1 MAYQIHPLKER
12 PEALYAII
20 ETAKRVDITLEMVM
34 QAGEELGEVDE
45 FLRLWAAYLGPR
57 TSASAQRLLKEAVE
71 LLNDPAQLL
80 ENARTFHEQHPALY
94 EQYLS
99 ENPGKLEAAELF
111 AIGQEALEV
120 IGTNYVIRSRIAL
133 QLSQMALQM
142 GNGAEEQCWLE
153 AFRSD
158 TTVVNY
164 LRLLMECKDFS
175 RIQKEAAKIYHGKY
189 LQIEEDR
196 FGYSPEG
203 ELKVN
208 NINADTLYMLAFLGG
223 EFSYVK
229 EHVMSTGDALGWSG
243 TFMKCGLASFLLLL
257 SESKE
262 LLKGC
267 GEMCS
272 RIVAAVGFQKEEYQN
287 GTLRTI
293 NESSR
298 DWFWKCFCHWKSTLH
313 LSEEEKEGYLAWIEM
328 LIERRVRG
336 IMEANRRK
344 HYGECA
350 GFIAALGEVRESRG
364 ELCGKQNVMMEYKA
378 MYSRR
383 SAFHGELAA
392 YGMKGS
398 RKK

>member
-1 MAYQIHPLKER
+1 MAYQIHPFKER

-20 ETAKRVDITLEMVM
+20 ETAKRRDITLEMVM
-34 QAGEELGEVDE
+34 KAGEELGEMEE
-45 FLRLWAAYLGPR
+45 FLRLWVAYLGPR

-158 TTVVNY
+158 TRVVN
-164 LRLLMECKDFS
+164 
-175 RIQKEAAKIYHGKY
+175 
-189 LQIEEDR
+189 
-196 FGYSPEG
+196 
-203 ELKVN
+203 
-208 NINADTLYMLAFLGG
+208 
-223 EFSYVK
+223 
-229 EHVMSTGDALGWSG
+229 
-243 TFMKCGLASFLLLL
+243 
-257 SESKE
+257 
-262 LLKGC
+262 
-267 GEMCS
+267 
-272 RIVAAVGFQKEEYQN
+272 
-287 GTLRTI
+287 
-293 NESSR
+293 
-298 DWFWKCFCHWKSTLH
+298 
-313 LSEEEKEGYLAWIEM
+313 YLAWIEM

-392 YGMKGS
+392 YGMKDS
-398 RKK
+398 RKR